1 MSDAYIIEVQS
12 TAAGLVVR
20 ERGGFRFFS
29 AAAEFAG
36 LDGHLFR
43 NPGAAERAAANCRTE
58 GNHHVEH

>member
-1 MSDAYIIEVQS
+1 MSDAYIIEVHS
-12 TAAGLVVR
+12 TAAGLIVR

-43 NPGAAERAAANCRTE
+43 NSGAAERAATGYRAK
-58 GNHHVEH
+58 GGHHVER